1 MDRAGALLK
10 SGVDPTAA
18 AINAGS
24 IVLRE
29 GLEGLLVIVAILA
42 GLRGAENRNRR
53 YLLWAG
59 VLAAGVATAATY
71 VLSQTILARLHAY
84 AEIIEAVTA
93 LLAIG
98 VLLLITN
105 WLFHQIYWN
114 QWVTTLKTQ
123 AAEGESPWQLISVG
137 FLIGYREGFETVLFL
152 QSLVLDVGGGPVGT
166 GVAIGGA
173 VLFACGFAAL
183 VLGLR
188 LPYFK
193 LLMVTALLIGLVLL
207 AFVGNGVRAMQT
219 VGWLGVH
226 RIADVSW
233 PAWVGQW
240 LGVYNTW
247 ETVIA
252 QVVIG
257 LTVIGT
263 WRVSRFTARRA
274 AARRAAA
281 RAAERRLAA
290 AAAETAMAAA
300 TPRGAACAALACDAA
315 SPSACR
321 LNQLGV
327 GCRGSVV
334 AIGGA
339 PEVRRRLGE
348 MGLRHGVTVEVVRH
362 NSPGRAVEFRVR
374 GNRCSLEH
382 AYARHVEVA
391 VEA

>member
-1 MDRAGALLK
+1 
-10 SGVDPTAA
+10 
-18 AINAGS
+18 
-24 IVLRE
+24 
-29 GLEGLLVIVAILA
+29 
-42 GLRGAENRNRR
+42 
-53 YLLWAG
+53 
-59 VLAAGVATAATY
+59 VLAAALATAATY
-71 VLSQTILARLHAY
+71 VLSQTILSRLHAY

-114 QWVTTLKTQ
+114 QWVTTLKAQ

-152 QSLVLDVGGGPVGT
+152 QSLVLDVGGGPVGA
-166 GVAIGGA
+166 GVGIGLAI
-173 VLFACGFAAL
+173 LFACGFAAL

-219 VGWLGVH
+219 VGWLPVH

-247 ETVIA
+247 ETVVA
-252 QVVIG
+252 QALIGVTVV
-257 LTVIGT
+257 GT
-263 WRVSRFTARRA
+263 WRVSRWSAKRAA
-274 AARRAAA
+274 AARR
-281 RAAERRLAA
+281 REREER
-290 AAAETAMAAA
+290 ERE
-300 TPRGAACAALACDAA
+300 PVREPACAALACDAA

-327 GCRGSVV
+327 GCRASVV
-334 AIGGA
+334 AIGGD
-339 PEVRRRLGE
+339 PDVRRRLGE
-348 MGLRHGVTVEVVRH
+348 MGLCSGATVEVVRH
-362 NSPGRAVEFRVR
+362 NPPGRSVEFRVR

-382 AYARHVEVA
+382 AYAEHVEVT